1 MLKINDRFTHGW
13 VAGTCGGLLGGIF
26 SFLPYSVGI
35 STLRLT
41 DWSAILV
48 FGRTPPFSFFDE
60 LYALGVLAGT
70 VGGVGILFAFLLPLI
85 SEKMIYFK
93 GWIIFL
99 IPWGIIYLLTA
110 LAKTEGTLNLPVMT
124 TLSNGISTSIIG
136 LASVYFYQ
144 LLESKSKSE

>member
-1 MLKINDRFTHGW
+1 LKINDKFTRGW
-13 VAGTCGGLLGGIF
+13 VAGTCGGLLGGLF
-26 SFLPYSVGI
+26 SFLLYSVGL

-41 DWSAILV
+41 DWTAILV

-60 LYALGVLAGT
+60 LYALGVLAGSL
-70 VGGVGILFAFLLPLI
+70 GGVGILFAFLLPAI
-85 SEKMIYFK
+85 SEKMMYFK

-99 IPWGIIYLLTA
+99 VPWGIIYFLTA

-136 LASVYFYQ
+136 LASVCVYRA
-144 LLESKSKSE
+144 LEPKSKSK